1 VKLISVREAEGT
13 VLCHDITEIVPESF
27 EGRPLKRGHVVGRD
41 DIPRLLNLGKEHLYV
56 WEMGA
61 RSLHEN
67 DAAIR
72 IARAVS
78 GPGITLTEPAEGK
91 VQLKAAFA
99 GLLKIEIGALA
110 ELNGIDQICVATLHS
125 NRLVEPGCT
134 VAGCRVVPLVIDA
147 AKIARVEARCRAA
160 PAIVEVKPFRG
171 LRIGIIT
178 TGSEVYHGRSE
189 DRLGPVLRAKVA
201 VLGSEVSRQIFVPDD
216 IDQILDAIRTLE
228 VEGAEMI
235 LVTGGMSVDP
245 DDVTPAAIRAA
256 GGRVEVY
263 GTPVLPG
270 SMFMLAYI
278 GSIPVLG
285 LPGCVMYHKT
295 TVFDLVLPRI
305 LAGEEVSRS
314 DIARLGHGGICLEC
328 KPCRYPGCEF
338 GKGS

>member
-1 VKLISVREAEGT
+1 MKLISVREAEGT

-27 EGRPLKRGHVVGRD
+27 KGRPLKRGHVVGRD

-125 NRLVEPGCT
+125 NRLVKPGCT

-216 IDQILDAIRTLE
+216 IDQILDAIRTME

-245 DDVTPAAIRAA
+245 NDATPAAIRAA
-256 GGRVEVY
+256 GGRIEVY

-270 SMFMLAYI
+270 SMFMLAHL

-285 LPGCVMYHKT
+285 MPGVMHDKT
-295 TVFDLVLPRI
+295 TVLDLLLPRI

-328 KPCRYPGCEF
+328 ELCRYPGCEF
-338 GKGS
+338 GKGN

>member
-1 VKLISVREAEGT
+1 
-13 VLCHDITEIVPESF
+13 
-27 EGRPLKRGHVVGRD
+27 
-41 DIPRLLNLGKEHLYV
+41 
-56 WEMGA
+56 MGA

-245 DDVTPAAIRAA
+245 NDATPAAIRAA
-256 GGRVEVY
+256 GGRIEVY

-270 SMFMLAYI
+270 SMFMLAHL

-285 LPGCVMYHKT
+285 MPGVMHDKT
-295 TVFDLVLPRI
+295 TVLDLILPRI

-328 KPCRYPGCEF
+328 ELCRYPVCEF
-338 GKGS
+338 GKGN

>member
-1 VKLISVREAEGT
+1 MKLISVREAEGT
-13 VLCHDITEIVPESF
+13 VLCHDITEIVPEDF
-27 EGRPLKRGHVVGRD
+27 EGRALKRGHVVGRD

-56 WEMGA
+56 WEMGS

-67 DAAIR
+67 DAAVR
-72 IARAVS
+72 IAKAVA
-78 GPGITLTEPAEGK
+78 GPGTTLTEPAEGK

-99 GLLKIEIGALA
+99 GLLKVESGALA

-147 AKIARVEARCRAA
+147 AKIARVESRCRAA
-160 PAIVEVKPFRG
+160 PAVVEVKPFRH
-171 LRIGIIT
+171 LRVGIVT
-178 TGSEVYHGRSE
+178 TDSEVYHGRIA
-189 DRLGPVLRAKVA
+189 DRFGPVLRAKVA

-216 IDQILDAIRTLE
+216 IDQIVDAIRSLE

-235 LVTGGMSVDP
+235 LMTGGMSVDP
-245 DDVTPAAIRAA
+245 NDATPAAVRAA
-256 GGRVEVY
+256 GGRIDVY

-270 SMFMLAYI
+270 SMFMLAHL

-285 LPGCVMYHKT
+285 MPGVMHDNRT
-295 TVFDLVLPRI
+295 ALDLILPRI

-328 KPCRYPGCEF
+328 ELCRYPVCEF
-338 GKGS
+338 GKGN